1 MPEVQGVTGPTC
13 SKVVFSVHSTGGQ
26 TYLFKGGV
34 FRTQH
39 RRPNLPVQRW
49 CFPYTAQEAKPTCS
63 KVVFSVHSTGGQ
75 TYLFKGGFSVHSTGG
90 QTYLFKGGVF
100 RTQQNLVRLWQ
111 KAVLILRE
119 HVHVGHGIQNLTCNM
134 GREKTN

>member
-1 MPEVQGVTGPTC
+1 MYVILNSG
-13 SKVVFSVHSTGGQ
+13 
-26 TYLFKGGV
+26 FK
-34 FRTQH
+34 T
-39 RRPNLPVQRW
+39 N
-49 CFPYTAQEAKPTCS
+49 TAQEAKPTCS
-63 KVVFSVHSTGGQ
+63 KVV
-75 TYLFKGGFSVHSTGG
+75 FSVHSTGG

-134 GREKTN
+134 GREKIN